1 VTGVLIVG
9 GLTVDHFTD
18 GTSAPGGSV
27 LHAGRAAADEGAELT
42 FLTVAGDEPEA
53 RAGLARL
60 SEMGRLIHQPAPA
73 STTYRHDET
82 TGRRT
87 LVYQAATDRIDPS
100 FADELPAPDV
110 ALIAPI
116 ADELTGSALLALER
130 RLKPGCT
137 VLLIQGWLRRLEIG
151 APVHPLPLEAVSDEL
166 WSTFARADAIVLST
180 EDLAEASEDPFG
192 QAAAL
197 RDRLGP
203 DPVLVLTLG
212 TDGYLLDDPGRDRI
226 VAAVPRRIIEDVP
239 TVGAGDTF
247 GAALAVHLG
256 RGVSAVDAA
265 DAATERVISVLEA
278 RRA

>member
-1 VTGVLIVG
+1 MTGLLIVG
-9 GLTVDHFTD
+9 GLTVDHFSD

-27 LHAGRAAADEGAELT
+27 LHAGQAAADEGAELT
-42 FLTVAGDEPEA
+42 LLTVAGDEPEA

-60 SEMGRLIHQPAPA
+60 SQMGRLVHQPAPA

-82 TGRRT
+82 SGRRV
-87 LVYQAATDRIDPS
+87 LVYEAATDRIDPS

-110 ALIAPI
+110 ALMAPI
-116 ADELTGSALLALER
+116 ADELTGSALMALEG
-130 RLKPGCT
+130 RLQPGCT

-151 APVHPLPLEAVSDEL
+151 APVHPLPLDAVPKEL
-166 WSTFARADAIVLST
+166 WSTFGRADAVVLST
-180 EDLAEASEDPFG
+180 EDLAEAPEDPFT

-226 VAAVPRRIIEDVP
+226 VAAVPRRIIQDVP

-256 RGVSAVDAA
+256 RGESAVDAA
-265 DAATERVISVLEA
+265 DAATDRVISVLEA
-278 RRA
+278 RRG

>member
-1 VTGVLIVG
+1 MTGVLIVG

-60 SEMGRLIHQPAPA
+60 SELGRLVHQPAPA

-100 FADELPAPDV
+100 FADDLPAPDV

-130 RLKPGCT
+130 RLTPGCT

-180 EDLAEASEDPFG
+180 EDLAEAPEDPFA

-197 RDRLGP
+197 RDRIGP

-256 RGVSAVDAA
+256 RGDSAVDAA
-265 DAATERVISVLEA
+265 DAATERVINVLEA

>member
-1 VTGVLIVG
+1 MTGLLIVG

-27 LHAGRAAADEGAELT
+27 LHAGRAAADEGAQLT

-53 RAGLARL
+53 RVGLARL
-60 SEMGRLIHQPAPA
+60 AQMGRLVHQPAAA

-82 TGRRT
+82 SGRRV

-100 FADELPAPDV
+100 VAEELPAPEV

-116 ADELTGSALLALER
+116 ADELTGSALMALER
-130 RLKPGCT
+130 RLNPGCT

-151 APVHPLPLEAVSDEL
+151 APVHPRPLDAVPGEL
-166 WSTFARADAIVLST
+166 WSTFGRADAVVLST
-180 EDLAEASEDPFG
+180 EDLAEAPEDPFA

-197 RDRLGP
+197 RNRLGP

-226 VAAVPRRIIEDVP
+226 VAAVPRRIIQDVP

-256 RGVSAVDAA
+256 RGESAVDAA
-265 DAATERVISVLEA
+265 DAATDRVISVLEA
-278 RRA
+278 RRG